1 MPRGE
6 TGTGTPS
13 VTAAILIATGLLG
26 DQAKA
31 VTTET
36 DKGNA
41 LGTNLEQIMPFQP

>member
-26 DQAKA
+26 DQAKV

-41 LGTNLEQIMPFQP
+41 SGTNLEQIMPWQP